1 VDRLSLS
8 TSLSANGLGPEF
20 ELQAQAYA
28 PRRIGL
34 VLDDAA
40 LASALRRAM
49 LTRADLTEV
58 DESVAA
64 VIIADHPLGEL
75 GIPLRAPVLIVGAD
89 RRPNPGESVIRSLDP
104 ALILAAATLV
114 ANGHRIE
121 PDARLDPELG
131 FTQLS
136 AREKQVAS
144 LLVEGASNKLIARNL
159 GISVHTAKFHVAAV
173 LEKLGARN
181 RADAVSIVLREGLVT
196 V

>member
-28 PRRIGL
+28 PKRVGL
-34 VLDDAA
+34 VLDDRA
-40 LASALRRAM
+40 LASALRRAL
-49 LTRADLTEV
+49 LTRTDLTET
-58 DESVAA
+58 DESAAA
-64 VIIADHPLGEL
+64 VIIADHPVGEL
-75 GIPLRAPVLIVGAD
+75 GIPAHAPVLIVGAD

-104 ALILAAATLV
+104 ALILAAAALV
-114 ANGHRIE
+114 AGGHRIE
-121 PDARLDPELG
+121 PDARIDPDLG

-181 RADAVSIVLREGLVT
+181 RADAVSIVLREGLV
-196 V
+196 VV